1 MQDSRSGA
9 RMGAPRAFFR
19 RLTAAALL
27 AASTMAILPSNSY
40 AADPGLDDGAIGA
53 GTRLYVNPATHAA
66 RQAAA
71 WRRSRPSEA
80 ALMERIARQPQ
91 ASWFGGWNRDIRA
104 DVNAVVAAA
113 SAQRATP
120 ELVAYNI
127 PQRDCG
133 QHSAGG
139 ARSGDDYRRWIRG
152 FAAGIARRSA
162 IVILEPDA
170 TMVTDCLTPQRR
182 DERFRLLAEAV
193 RVLKDAGATVY
204 IDGGSATY
212 GRHQEMAARLRASGI
227 QQADGFAMNVSNF
240 VGNQRVIAA
249 GERLS
254 GLLGG
259 KHFVIDTSRNGA
271 NTASGAEWCNT
282 PGQALGTEPTTRTG
296 HRLVDAFLWIK
307 APGESDGRCNGGP
320 DAGAWWADYAV
331 SLARRAR

>member
-9 RMGAPRAFFR
+9 RLGAPRAFFR
-19 RLTAAALL
+19 RLSVAVGVMAA
-27 AASTMAILPSNSY
+27 LPSN
-40 AADPGLDDGAIGA
+40 AAAGTDPVDDGVLRAGA
-53 GTRLYVNPATHAA
+53 RLYVNPGTHAA

-71 WRRSRPSEA
+71 WRRSRPSDA
-80 ALMERIARQPQ
+80 ALMERIASQPQ
-91 ASWFGGWNRDIRA
+91 ATWFGGWNRDIRA
-104 DVNAVVAAA
+104 DVNGVVTAAA
-113 SAQRATP
+113 AQRAVP
-120 ELVAYNI
+120 VLVAYNI

-139 ARSGDDYRRWIRG
+139 AGNADSYRRWIRA
-152 FAAGIARRSA
+152 FAQGINRRAA

-170 TMVTDCLTPQRR
+170 TMVTDCLAPARR
-182 DERFRLLAEAV
+182 EERFRLLNEAV
-193 RVLKDAGATVY
+193 RVLKEAGASVY

-227 QQADGFAMNVSNF
+227 DQADGFALNVSNF
-240 VGNQRVIAA
+240 VGNSRVIAA

-282 PGQALGTEPTTRTG
+282 PGQALGAEPTTRTG

-307 APGESDGRCNGGP
+307 SPGESDGRCNGGP